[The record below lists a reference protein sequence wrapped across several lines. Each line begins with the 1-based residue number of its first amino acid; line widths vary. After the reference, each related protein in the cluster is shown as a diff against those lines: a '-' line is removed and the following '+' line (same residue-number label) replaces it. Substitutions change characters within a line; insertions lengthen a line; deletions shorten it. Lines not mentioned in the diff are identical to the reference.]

1 MIKVLI
7 MDDEPLATEL
17 VSEYL
22 ADFPQFEIQKVCH
35 DGFEGLK
42 AIQEHK
48 PDLIFLDIQM
58 PKLTGFE
65 MLELLDNPP
74 AVIFTTAFDAFAL
87 KAFDA
92 HAVDYLL
99 KPFSKA
105 RFAKSLE
112 KFLQMG
118 NNPES
123 INAFKNESVFN
134 SENNI
139 IFT

>member
-48 PDLIFLDIQM
+48 PDLI
-58 PKLTGFE
+58 
-65 MLELLDNPP
+65 LLDLNMPNIPCLSMIREMQKTMPP
-74 AVIFTTAFDAFAL
+74 L
-87 KAFDA
+87 
-92 HAVDYLL
+92 
-99 KPFSKA
+99 
-105 RFAKSLE
+105 
-112 KFLQMG
+112 
-118 NNPES
+118 
-123 INAFKNESVFN
+123 
-134 SENNI
+134 
-139 IFT
+139 